1 MPVYEY
7 ECPECQSKFEVTR
20 KFSETGGGTCPKCG
34 AEGRRVYCAPF
45 LVFKG
50 PGFYVTESRTEKDP
64 EVEHRKKEKE
74 AAEKAETGAK
84 EPEVKKAE
92 VISEKSSKT
101 DKPDPKGSSG
111 PISKTKE

>member
-1 MPVYEY
+1 MPIYEY
-7 ECPECQSKFEVTR
+7 ECQACQSKFEVTR
-20 KFSETGGGTCPKCG
+20 KFSETGGNTCPKCG

-74 AAEKAETGAK
+74 ATEKAEKGTA
-84 EPEVKKAE
+84 EPEIKKAE
-92 VISEKSSKT
+92 PVSDISSKV
-101 DKPDPKGSSG
+101 DKVELKATAGST
-111 PISKTKE
+111 SKTKE